1 MGSESGQ
8 ATIEWT
14 GLVLLVAIALGAL
27 LTLARPVDGRR
38 LGGSVAHAITCAARG
53 GCAAAGGAPPSAR
66 RASPRIAVPAASPG
80 TGRVGSPATSGH
92 AGPGPA
98 PPHAAAPPAPRSAD
112 PAALRG
118 ARTAAKRLWLLCL
131 GYRRFRYDLE
141 HPRAPM
147 QGVPMSETLDT
158 VNECLNPLSFL
169 VGD

>member
-1 MGSESGQ
+1 M
-8 ATIEWT
+8 
-14 GLVLLVAIALGAL
+14 
-27 LTLARPVDGRR
+27 
-38 LGGSVAHAITCAARG
+38 
-53 GCAAAGGAPPSAR
+53 
-66 RASPRIAVPAASPG
+66 
-80 TGRVGSPATSGH
+80 GSPATSGH

>member
-14 GLVLLVAIALGAL
+14 GLVLLVAVALGAL
-27 LTLARPVDGRR
+27 LTLAQPVDGRR

-53 GCAAAGGAPPSAR
+53 GCAAAGRAPPAAGRS
-66 RASPRIAVPAASPG
+66 SPRIAVPA
-80 TGRVGSPATSGH
+80 
-92 AGPGPA
+92 
-98 PPHAAAPPAPRSAD
+98 PPRARPRPQRAAPPVRAGGDST
-112 PAALRG
+112 ALRG

-141 HPRAPM
+141 HPRAPTEA
-147 QGVPMSETLDT
+147 VPMSETLDT